1 MSHRTA
7 IASLHVTSAA
17 LAVSVLIATG
27 CSTGGSSSSS
37 SQMQP
42 TNIPALTLERAAEA
56 YGDRV
61 TFAALDIGLIPQAA
75 TRFGVRGIPHLLFFT
90 HGAVCC
96 HFMGEIPWVYLRDKL
111 ERALQLQAQLSYNPH
126 HRFTLPSQ
134 NSA

>member
-1 MSHRTA
+1 MCPTPAARA
-7 IASLHVTSAA
+7 LVPLDADNFERLVMASPRPVAVVFWGPDCWPCHV
-17 LAVSVLIATG
+17 L
-27 CSTGGSSSSS
+27 
-37 SQMQP
+37 
-42 TNIPALTLERAAEA
+42 ALTLERAAEA

-90 HGAVCC
+90 HGAVCG